1 MAVQSCFLR
10 TPVGWLEIREDESGV
25 TLIRFLEAAPVR
37 SDFAVTY
44 PHLKEAY
51 KQLGEYFR
59 GERSRFSLTLN
70 PEGTA
75 FQRQVWENLA
85 TVPFGTTTTYGEI
98 ARAIGKPGGARA
110 VGMANNKNP
119 LPIVVP
125 CHRVVGSGGAMVG
138 FGAGIGIKEKLLDIE
153 GVARAR

>member
-1 MAVQSCFLR
+1 MTTEACFLC
-10 TPVGWLEIREDESGV
+10 TPVGWLEIRADASGV
-25 TLIRFLEAAPVR
+25 TSIRFLDAAPVR
-37 SDFAVTY
+37 SAFNVTY

-51 KQLGEYFR
+51 RQLGEYFS
-59 GERSRFSLTLN
+59 GERSRFSLRLN
-70 PEGTA
+70 PQGTE
-75 FQRQVWENLA
+75 FQRQVWDRLA
-85 TVPFGTTTTYGEI
+85 SVPFGTTITYGEL

-125 CHRVVGSGGAMVG
+125 CHRVIGTDGALVG
-138 FGAGIGIKEKLLDIE
+138 FGAGIGIKAKLLDIE